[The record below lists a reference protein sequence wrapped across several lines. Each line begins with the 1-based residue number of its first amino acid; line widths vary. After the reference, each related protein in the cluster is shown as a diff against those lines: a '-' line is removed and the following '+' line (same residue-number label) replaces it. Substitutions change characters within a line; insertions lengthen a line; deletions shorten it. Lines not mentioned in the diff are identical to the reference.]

1 MFQGFCVADFDCYE
15 PRKWKSNVFNR
26 ERLDVK
32 QKLLTL
38 AETLTGEVLGAD
50 GTPLLVEASV
60 EHPALGN
67 HKQVEAQHLFFSRH
81 AAARKEIDGILD
93 RKRPI
98 ASLLDDPTPQRNH
111 LFLAVTVSQEALE
124 VSLRLHPDAEVDRQN
139 LVRKLEAYYE
149 AERILALLRSLPTG
163 YHIGVL
169 PALVPL
175 DATAPLLEQLHALIA
190 QLPVSGSLSVP
201 GQVPHLFVL
210 GHQVS
215 RQEILA
221 QSGPDQAAWIRAR
234 LVELL
239 PFYQWI
245 AWSRDN
251 DFVSMRDVLDKEK
264 AVKRQRGMQKGDRVR
279 VVHGMLSGKDGVV
292 QEIDA
297 KGHLKVLVG
306 KMVVKIDAADVE
318 RSPA

>member
-32 QKLLTL
+32 QKLLAL
-38 AETLTGEVLGAD
+38 ADTLTSEVLGAD
-50 GTPLLVEASV
+50 GTPLLIEASV

-124 VSLRLHPDAEVDRQN
+124 VALRLHPDAEVDRQN

-175 DATAPLLEQLHALIA
+175 DATAPLLEQLQALIA
-190 QLPVSGSLSVP
+190 QLPASGSLSVP

-210 GHQVS
+210 GHQLS
-215 RQEILA
+215 RQEVLA

-239 PFYQWI
+239 PFYQWT

-279 VVHGMLSGKDGVV
+279 VVRGMLSGKDGVV